1 MHNLFFF
8 RFRTPNKVGE
18 KPKFIPTQAN
28 NSTDTKPKSKLS
40 TSVKQK
46 SIDNITTKHVSSA
59 KITLTPSKH
68 AGTDNGRNDP
78 TKPSDSIKKPNNEQ
92 KTNENG
98 GRRRSKPISSD
109 YSSDEEN
116 TNTVLNPIIT
126 ETKAI
131 RKLAVTER
139 KDSAPVYRTTKI
151 DKDSTMIRSTSDATI
166 KSTTN
171 GRRRSKPDSNV
182 PQENAPQQQQTK
194 SSSIKHDSRR
204 PTKCVT
210 TKTINLTT
218 TNVVINSEDMENVVI
233 DIQQA
238 KSSRE
243 PTPNRIIPTPVMP
256 GEIIEGKVRYP
267 DTVHEP
273 DDDTLKRRQTI
284 THIPI
289 FEEDTKQFVK
299 CHIMEVT
306 DDQISSE
313 QNIHHVDIDRAT
325 EKTDE
330 CLMSVSDKVSK
341 FSNVTSSTKSS
352 KTVQR
357 NLADEIDEGVV
368 EADDECLLSVHD
380 KVSKFISTAEDI
392 KRPKSSQSF
401 RKPADDTMQFIR
413 NEKVVLTSDETD
425 KISADDVHDE
435 CLLSVNDKVT
445 KFLTT
450 AEQVTKSTA
459 LQSKPIL
466 QRPNLDEI
474 DVELRS
480 DDCLLS
486 VSDKVTKFI
495 STAERISSTT
505 PQKSP
510 ELVAKIERQ
519 VSRRDKTPAPELK
532 PDEEILSETS
542 NRITPEHEEPAKME
556 PRQESP
562 KRITPQREQPLRNE
576 PNKRTHQP
584 ENEVQRKAPNQSADD
599 DTIPSVRKT
608 EWPEKVSTPKRDIT
622 ERYTSQKEKPKSI
635 TSEFPTQV
643 TLRSTEIVKN
653 AKAIF
658 ERGGS
663 PSSTPKQP
671 RDILSRP
678 SIWDERR
685 TKESKGEVKLT
696 DIGVYNRIEET
707 SVIDP
712 KSDRQRSEPKE
723 STPERKPTE
732 LIHDSSSDNNKRP
745 SILSESFE
753 KPVKKDFESEP
764 SEQQPSYM
772 NHTVCSL
779 EHSRRESFESNRP
792 TSKKPS
798 LTTSDL
804 SGIETPHDGNPRS
817 SVKFGVELKRTNSQ
831 QSQGRR
837 KSSSVDIPHVEDVYE
852 LDLLEKMLETVVGYE
867 QRRRI
872 RSQIRIVK
880 KQKLQQQI
888 HGSTTSTKST
898 ARVTTTRKE
907 QSPAPV
913 SRKTSSPTRRE
924 KSPLGKTQPEQDKLR
939 RGNSKEMTPG
949 TVKSQNLK
957 SMPQTKPETYYKS
970 RSPSPRHTNLST
982 SKVESEYTSQ
992 YSKVSNVEKTPQT
1005 YVSRSPSPKSKHSQ
1019 QPETYRSYRSPSP
1032 RSTKVDSNK
1041 NQSDDVRESEYTSQY
1056 CRSVIN
1062 RDTTNNNVKKEH
1074 SASPKTPKSN
1084 VSATTG
1090 RIIPKTVDAKDQ
1102 DADKPIWAT
1111 KNILK
1116 KATETSA
1123 TRTFKMSTPKK
1134 ITQKVSK
1141 QKLVDSTVEDCVTS
1155 SYGIGP
1161 TDDDGNPLFGIRALK
1176 KKSQPSQTTKGMCV

>member
-1 MHNLFFF
+1 M
-8 RFRTPNKVGE
+8 
-18 KPKFIPTQAN
+18 
-28 NSTDTKPKSKLS
+28 
-40 TSVKQK
+40 KQK

-59 KITLTPSKH
+59 KIILSTSK
-68 AGTDNGRNDP
+68 P
-78 TKPSDSIKKPNNEQ
+78 TVSENEPVDSIKKPNNEQ
-92 KTNENG
+92 IPNKNG
-98 GRRRSKPISSD
+98 GRRKSKPISSD
-109 YSSDEEN
+109 YSSDEDN
-116 TNTVLNPIIT
+116 TDTVVVPTPIIT

-171 GRRRSKPDSNV
+171 SRRRSKPETNTTA
-182 PQENAPQQQQTK
+182 ETAPQHQEPQTK
-194 SSSIKHDSRR
+194 STPTKHDSRR

-218 TNVVINSEDMENVVI
+218 TNIVLNSEDMENVII

-273 DDDTLKRRQTI
+273 DDDALKRRQTI

-313 QNIHHVDIDRAT
+313 QSIHQVDIDRVT
-325 EKTDE
+325 ETDE

-341 FSNVTSSTKSS
+341 FSNATTALNS
-352 KTVQR
+352 KNSKNVQKI
-357 NLADEIDEGVV
+357 LADEIDEGVV

-380 KVSKFISTAEDI
+380 KVSKFISTAEEV

-401 RKPADDTMQFIR
+401 RKPADETTRFIR
-413 NEKVVLTSDETD
+413 NEKIVLTSDQVD
-425 KISADDVHDE
+425 KIPADDLQDE

-450 AEQVTKSTA
+450 AEQVTKTTVS
-459 LQSKPIL
+459 QSKPIME
-466 QRPNLDEI
+466 RPDLKEI

-495 STAERISSTT
+495 STAERLSSTT

-519 VSRRDKTPAPELK
+519 VSRRDKPSAPEV
-532 PDEEILSETS
+532 PEEETPS
-542 NRITPEHEEPAKME
+542 RTTPQREQSTKNE
-556 PRQESP
+556 PRQETP
-562 KRITPQREQPLRNE
+562 QRETQHRNTPQREQPLRNE
-576 PNKRTHQP
+576 PQETTKDY
-584 ENEVQRKAPNQSADD
+584 AYDD
-599 DTIPSVRKT
+599 KTIPSVRKT
-608 EWPEKVSTPKRDIT
+608 EWPEKATTPKRDIT
-622 ERYTSQKEKPKSI
+622 ERYISQKEKPKSI
-635 TSEFPTQV
+635 PSEYPTQV

-658 ERGGS
+658 ERGDS
-663 PSSTPKQP
+663 PSTPKQP
-671 RDILSRP
+671 KDILSRP

-685 TKESKGEVKLT
+685 SKESKGEVKLT
-696 DIGVYNRIEET
+696 DIGVYNRTEAI
-707 SVIDP
+707 
-712 KSDRQRSEPKE
+712 SDTTQHNRKQSEPRE
-723 STPERKPTE
+723 STPERKSTE
-732 LIHDSSSDNNKRP
+732 INSGSSYDHPKKASIP
-745 SILSESFE
+745 SEKFE
-753 KPVKKDFESEP
+753 KPINKDFEPEP

-779 EHSRRESFESNRP
+779 EHSRRESFEGSRP

-798 LTTSDL
+798 LTTSDI
-804 SGIETPHDGNPRS
+804 SGMEIPHDGNPRS

-831 QSQGRR
+831 QSQSRR
-837 KSSSVDIPHVEDVYE
+837 KSSSVDIPHVEEIYE

-888 HGSTTSTKST
+888 HGSTTSTTKST
-898 ARVTTTRKE
+898 TRVISSKKE
-907 QSPAPV
+907 
-913 SRKTSSPTRRE
+913 SSPVPAVTQKATSPSRRE
-924 KSPLGKTQPEQDKLR
+924 KSPLNSSRREKSQTESQRTTHNDDKFR
-939 RGNSKEMTPG
+939 RGNSKEISTIK
-949 TVKSQNLK
+949 TSSR
-957 SMPQTKPETYYKS
+957 SMPQTQPETYYKS
-970 RSPSPRHTNLST
+970 RSPSPRHTHLST

-992 YSKVSNVEKTPQT
+992 YSKVSNVEKTPEA
-1005 YVSRSPSPKSKHSQ
+1005 YVSRSPSPKSKAPQ
-1019 QPETYRSYRSPSP
+1019 RPETYTSRRSPSP
-1032 RSTKVDSNK
+1032 KSHKVRSNK
-1041 NQSDDVRESEYTSQY
+1041 NETTSDDHRESEYTSQY
-1056 CRSVIN
+1056 CRNKIN
-1062 RDTTNNNVKKEH
+1062 ATVKNEH
-1074 SASPKTPKSN
+1074 NPSPKTPKSN

-1090 RIIPKTVDAKDQ
+1090 RIIPKSVDAKDQ

-1134 ITQKVSK
+1134 ITQKVPK
-1141 QKLVDSTVEDCVTS
+1141 QKLVDTTVEDCVTS

-1176 KKSQPSQTTKGMCV
+1176 KKSQPSQTTKGMSCVYIYLFVVCLTLFVFDYSYWNNS